1 MATRG
6 AVVAAGGGGGGG
18 VDNRIV
24 DVWIQES
31 VLDLNAGRNTFG
43 TCFGETGL
51 KIRPDVF
58 RHVNCQQKKHV

>member
-1 MATRG
+1 VATRG

-31 VLDLNAGRNTFG
+31 VLDLN
-43 TCFGETGL
+43 
-51 KIRPDVF
+51 V
-58 RHVNCQQKKHV
+58 

>member
-1 MATRG
+1 MSGGTRG

-31 VLDLNAGRNTFG
+31 VLDLN
-43 TCFGETGL
+43 
-51 KIRPDVF
+51 V
-58 RHVNCQQKKHV
+58 